1 MELIANEGKN
11 IEITT
16 ASGVFHRGVIHTH
29 FVTVG
34 EDYLDLIRRYVLP
47 CYEEGDILSISEKV
61 ISLCQKRVIYKKDM
75 RVSPLAR
82 FLSGF
87 ASHSDA
93 GIGVDSVW
101 KMQFAIDHCGKCR
114 IIWAAVCAGIGK
126 LFGRRGIFYD
136 IAGIEV
142 RGLDGFYDKV
152 FAEYGE
158 YGIMLP
164 YRPSEVCDEIFLETG
179 ILSVIVDVNDY
190 TRDIL
195 GKCAFLT
202 YTDEQIGEMLMD
214 NPSGQADQLTPF
226 VLIRKK
232 ENGSE

>member
-1 MELIANEGKN
+1 MELIANEGKK
-11 IEITT
+11 IEINTS
-16 ASGVFHRGVIHTH
+16 SGVFRRGVIKTH
-29 FVTVG
+29 FVSVG
-34 EDYLDLIRRYVLP
+34 ENYLDLINRYVVP
-47 CYEEGDILSISEKV
+47 CYEEGDIVSISEKI

-75 RVSPLAR
+75 KLSLLAR
-82 FLSGF
+82 FLSRF

-101 KMQFAIDHCGKCR
+101 KMQFAIDHCGRFK
-114 IIWAAVCAGIGK
+114 ILWAAICSGFGK
-126 LFGRRGIFYD
+126 LFGRHGIFYD

-164 YRPSEVCDEIFLETG
+164 DHPSEVCNEIYKATG
-179 ILSVIVDVNDY
+179 VMATIVDVNDF
-190 TRDIL
+190 TCDIL
-195 GKCAFLT
+195 GTYDGLT
-202 YTDEQIGEMLMD
+202 YTEEKLAEMLKD
-214 NPSGQADQLTPF
+214 NPSGQSDQLTPF

-232 ENGSE
+232 G